1 MKTTT
6 EQINPYEYVYDNDQV
21 IAINANALLSFMSF
35 CDMVIQREP
44 NIGALL
50 VYPKNVN
57 EIKDAEGNL
66 IKVDIDWEE
75 HNPNS
80 FFFTASDEAGGV
92 PIMTDVA
99 LRANQLLYGLTK
111 IHEENINKGIAKK
124 NEERVFES

>member
-1 MKTTT
+1 MTETTKV
-6 EQINPYEYVYDNDQV
+6 NPYEYVYDNDQV

-50 VYPKNVN
+50 VYPKKTEEVKDDKGTLVKVN
-57 EIKDAEGNL
+57 
-66 IKVDIDWEE
+66 IDWAE
-75 HNPNS
+75 HTPNS
-80 FFFTASDEAGGV
+80 FFLTASEESGGV
-92 PIMTDVA
+92 PILTELA
-99 LRANQLLYGLTK
+99 LRGNQLLYGLTK

>member
-1 MKTTT
+1 MTETTKV
-6 EQINPYEYVYDNDQV
+6 NPYEYVYDNDQV

-66 IKVDIDWEE
+66 IKVDIDWAE
-75 HNPNS
+75 HTPNS
-80 FFFTASDEAGGV
+80 FFLTASEESGGV
-92 PIMTDVA
+92 PILTDLA
-99 LRANQLLYGLTK
+99 LRGNQLLYGLTK

-124 NEERVFES
+124 NEERLFES

>member
-1 MKTTT
+1 MTETTKV
-6 EQINPYEYVYDNDQV
+6 NPYEYVYDNDQV

-66 IKVDIDWEE
+66 IKWILIGKNTTLTV
-75 HNPNS
+75 S
-80 FFFTASDEAGGV
+80 F
-92 PIMTDVA
+92 
-99 LRANQLLYGLTK
+99 LQLLMRLVVYL
-111 IHEENINKGIAKK
+111 
-124 NEERVFES
+124 

>member
-1 MKTTT
+1 MKETTKV
-6 EQINPYEYVYDNDQV
+6 NPYEYVYDNDQV

-44 NIGALL
+44 NMGALL
-50 VYPKNVN
+50 VYPKKTEEV
-57 EIKDAEGNL
+57 KDDKGNL
-66 IKVDIDWEE
+66 VKVNIDWEE

-80 FFFTASDEAGGV
+80 FFFTASDEDGGV

-111 IHEENINKGIAKK
+111 IHEENINKGVAKK
-124 NEERVFES
+124 NEERVFEP